1 MFVPIA
7 NIKLGECTTWINGIN
22 VKLVKAQDV
31 SMLTQN
37 DIDIDISALHDLI
50 LCKDEGF
57 EEVQN
62 IVELA
67 QGVLANTSAKG
78 HSEIINEME
87 EVWKLGMIMKN

>member
-1 MFVPIA
+1 
-7 NIKLGECTTWINGIN
+7 
-22 VKLVKAQDV
+22 
-31 SMLTQN
+31 MLTQN
-37 DIDIDISALHDLI
+37 DIETKNSALHDLI

-57 EEVQN
+57 GEVQN

-78 HSEIINEME
+78 HSEIVNEME